1 MTRPTWM
8 TWMRMTSSWY
18 NYGISMHSWHAMSST
33 SQLTCHQ
40 CRSRQPRL
48 QAANWAKPIG
58 AELSCKLKVMIQCSW
73 SYVQPDLRLNMGCS
87 SGHNCF
93 EQILFVRNAI
103 WMILD
108 LFPAN
113 LIIPDVMVWFD
124 YWDLDRKWWWWINK
138 RDFLMKRHLKV
149 IVVVDGDE
157 EKEEVAYVCLITCVE
172 FVSEEF

>member
-1 MTRPTWM
+1 MCRRGGCPRASTRLLRLDGLTRLEYQMTRSTWL

-18 NYGISMHSWHAMSST
+18 NYGVSMHSWHAMSST

-93 EQILFVRNAI
+93 EQILVVQNAI

-113 LIIPDVMVWFD
+113 LIIPDAMVWFD
-124 YWDLDRKWWWWINK
+124 YWDLDRKW
-138 RDFLMKRHLKV
+138 
-149 IVVVDGDE
+149 
-157 EKEEVAYVCLITCVE
+157 
-172 FVSEEF
+172 